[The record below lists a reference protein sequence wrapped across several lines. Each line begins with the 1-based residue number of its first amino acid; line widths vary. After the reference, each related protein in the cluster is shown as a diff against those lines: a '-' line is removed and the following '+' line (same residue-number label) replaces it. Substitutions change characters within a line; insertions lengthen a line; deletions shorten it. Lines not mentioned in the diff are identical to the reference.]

1 MSYPHLINSH
11 DTTEKKK
18 KKPRFAKTV
27 AIALGIA
34 DQLQLP
40 AIQVFGPTLAMLLG
54 KDQLRSQYVLK
65 PSQTYPLPNFFQMFI
80 QFIPPFQWFS
90 TAPHP

>member
-11 DTTEKKK
+11 DTTEKKT
-18 KKPRFAKTV
+18 PRFAKTV

-65 PSQTYPLPNFFQMFI
+65 PSQTYPLTNFFQMFI